1 MANLQDLRNTLSGI
15 RKQIP
20 FATAQALT
28 SVARQIEQGEKKGMQ
43 RQLQNPT
50 PFTVNSVRSTAAR
63 KTNLTAKVFVMDTA
77 ASYLDPFEFGGLHKL
92 NSNALLNPKNVRLN
106 KFGNLSRNK
115 MAQLKS
121 RPDVFIGTVTT
132 RYGQKVNGVWQR
144 KKALKGKKGKKRL
157 KRSPNGT
164 RRERQKQRPPKL
176 LIRFGNALEVKEHL
190 NYFDRANKMAE
201 ALMPSALSQAMAEA
215 LRTAKP

>member
-1 MANLQDLRNTLSGI
+1 MANLSDLRNTLGGI

-20 FATAQALT
+20 FAAAQALT
-28 SVARQIEQGEKKGMQ
+28 SVARQIEQGEKKGLQ
-43 RQLQNPT
+43 LQLQNPR
-50 PFTVNSVRSTAAR
+50 PFTVNAVRSTAAR
-63 KTNLTAKVFVMDTA
+63 KTNLMAKVFVMDTA

-92 NSNALLNPKNVRLN
+92 NGKALLNPKNVRLN
-106 KFGNLSRNK
+106 KFGNLARNK

-121 RPDVFIGTVTT
+121 NPNDFIGTAATKD
-132 RYGQKVNGVWQR
+132 GQKINGVWQR
-144 KKALKGKKGKKRL
+144 KKYKKVGKRK

-164 RRERQKQRPPKL
+164 RREARKMRPPKL

>member
-1 MANLQDLRNTLSGI
+1 MANMQDLRNALGGI

-28 SVARQIEQGEKKGMQ
+28 SVARQIELGEKRGLQ

-50 PFTVNSVRSTAAR
+50 PFTVNAVRSTAAR
-63 KTNLTAKVFVMDTA
+63 KSNLMAKVFVMDTA
-77 ASYLDPFEFGGLHKL
+77 AGYLEPFEFGGVHKL
-92 NSNALLNPKNVRLN
+92 NGKALLNPKNVRLN
-106 KFGNLSRNK
+106 KFGNLAKNK
-115 MAQLKS
+115 LTQLKA

-132 RYGQKVNGVWQR
+132 AYGQQVNGVWQR
-144 KKALKGKKGKKRL
+144 KKANKGRKGKKRL
-157 KRSPNGT
+157 KRSANGT

-190 NYFDRANKMAE
+190 GYFDRANKMAA

-215 LRTAKP
+215 MKTAK

>member
-1 MANLQDLRNTLSGI
+1 MANLQDFRNTLSGI

-28 SVARQIEQGEKKGMQ
+28 SVACQIEQGEKKGLQ
-43 RQLQNPT
+43 RQLENPT
-50 PFTVNSVRSTAAR
+50 PFTVNAVRSTAAR

-92 NSNALLNPKNVRLN
+92 NGKALLNPKNIRLN
-106 KFGNLSRNK
+106 KYGNLSRNK
-115 MAQLKS
+115 LAQLKAN
-121 RPDVFIGTVTT
+121 PNDFIGTVTT
-132 RYGQKVNGVWQR
+132 KTGKSINGVWQR
-144 KKALKGKKGKKRL
+144 KKYKKVGKRK

-164 RRERQKQRPPKL
+164 RREARKQRPPKL

-201 ALMPSALSQAMAEA
+201 ALMPSALSQAMADA
-215 LRTAKP
+215 IRTAK

>member
-1 MANLQDLRNTLSGI
+1 MANMQDLRNTLSGI

-28 SVARQIEQGEKKGMQ
+28 SVARQIEQGEKKGLQ

-50 PFTVNSVRSTAAR
+50 PFTVNAVRSTAAR
-63 KTNLTAKVFVMDTA
+63 KTNLIAKVFVMDTA
-77 ASYLDPFEFGGLHKL
+77 ASYLDPFEFGGPHKL
-92 NSNALLNPKNVRLN
+92 NGKALLNPKNIRLN
-106 KFGNLSRNK
+106 KYGNLSRNK
-115 MAQLKS
+115 LAQLKARS
-121 RPDVFIGTVTT
+121 DVFIGTVTT
-132 RYGQKVNGVWQR
+132 ATGQKVNGVWQR
-144 KKALKGKKGKKRL
+144 KKAQKGKKSKKRL

-201 ALMPSALSQAMAEA
+201 ALMPSALSLAMADA
-215 LRTAKP
+215 LRSAR

>member
-1 MANLQDLRNTLSGI
+1 MANLKDLTARLQTI

-28 SVARQIEQGEKKGMQ
+28 GVARQIEQGEKKGLQ

-63 KTNLTAKVFVMDTA
+63 KTNLMAKVFIMDTA
-77 ASYLDPFEFGGLHKL
+77 ASYLDPFEFGGVHKL

-106 KFGNLSRNK
+106 RYGNLSRNK
-115 MAQLKS
+115 MAQLKT

-132 RYGQKVNGVWQR
+132 AAGQHVNGVWQR
-144 KKALKGKKGKKRL
+144 KKALKSKKGKKRL

-164 RRERQKQRPPKL
+164 RRERQKQPPPTL
-176 LIRFGNALEVKEHL
+176 LIRFGNALEVNEHL

-201 ALMPSALSQAMAEA
+201 ALMPSALSQAMAGA
-215 LRTAKP
+215 LRTAK

>member
-1 MANLQDLRNTLSGI
+1 MADLNDLSKRLSSI

-20 FATAQALT
+20 FATARALT
-28 SVARQIEQGEKKGMQ
+28 SVARQIEQGEKKGFQ

-63 KTNLTAKVFVMDTA
+63 KTNLTAKVFVLDTA
-77 ASYLDPFEFGGLHKL
+77 ASYLDPFEFGGVHKL
-92 NSNALLNPKNVRLN
+92 NSNALLNPKNIRLN

-115 MAQLKS
+115 LAQLKA

-132 RYGQKVNGVWQR
+132 GYGQHVNGVWQR
-144 KKALKGKKGKKRL
+144 KKAKKVKKGKKRL
-157 KRSPNGT
+157 RRSPNGT

-201 ALMPSALSQAMAEA
+201 VMMPSALSLAMAEA
-215 LRTAKP
+215 LKTAK

>member
-1 MANLQDLRNTLSGI
+1 MAHLQDLRNTLRGI

-20 FATAQALT
+20 FATTQALT
-28 SVARQIEQGEKKGMQ
+28 SVARLIEQGEKKGLQ
-43 RQLQNPT
+43 RQLWNPT

-92 NSNALLNPKNVRLN
+92 NSNTLLNPKNVRLN

-115 MAQLKS
+115 MAQLKA

-132 RYGQKVNGVWQR
+132 RDGQKVNGVWQR

-201 ALMPSALSQAMAEA
+201 ALMPSALSQAMFEA
-215 LRTAKP
+215 MKTGR

>member
-28 SVARQIEQGEKKGMQ
+28 SVARQIASGEKKGFE

-50 PFTVNSVRSTAAR
+50 PFTVNSVRSTTAR
-63 KTNLTAKVFVMDTA
+63 KTNLMAKVFVMDTA
-77 ASYLDPFEFGGLHKL
+77 ASYLDPFEFGGVHKL

-106 KFGNLSRNK
+106 KYGNLSRNK
-115 MAQLKS
+115 MAQLKAS
-121 RPDVFIGTVTT
+121 PDVFIGTVTT
-132 RYGQKVNGVWQR
+132 AAGQHVNGVWQR
-144 KKALKGKKGKKRL
+144 KKAKIVKKGKKRL

-164 RRERQKQRPPKL
+164 HRERQKQRPPKL
-176 LIRFGNALEVKEHL
+176 LIRFGNALAVKEHL
-190 NYFDRANKMAE
+190 NYFERANKMAD

-215 LRTAKP
+215 LRTAK

>member
-1 MANLQDLRNTLSGI
+1 MADLNDLSKRLSSI

-20 FATAQALT
+20 FATARALT
-28 SVARQIEQGEKKGMQ
+28 SVARQIEQGEKKGFQ

-77 ASYLDPFEFGGLHKL
+77 ASYLDPFEFGGVHKL
-92 NSNALLNPKNVRLN
+92 NSNALLNPKNIRLN

-115 MAQLKS
+115 LAQLKA

-132 RYGQKVNGVWQR
+132 AAGQHVNGVWQR
-144 KKALKGKKGKKRL
+144 KKVKKVKKGKKRL
-157 KRSPNGT
+157 RRSPNGT

-201 ALMPSALSQAMAEA
+201 VLMPSALSLAMAEA
-215 LRTAKP
+215 LKTAK

>member
-1 MANLQDLRNTLSGI
+1 MGNLHDLRSTLVGI

-28 SVARQIEQGEKKGMQ
+28 NVARQIEQGEKKGLQ

-77 ASYLDPFEFGGLHKL
+77 ASYLDPFEFGGVHKL

-106 KFGNLSRNK
+106 KYGNLSRNK
-115 MAQLKS
+115 MAQLKAN
-121 RPDVFIGTVTT
+121 PDVFIGAVTT
-132 RYGQKVNGVWQR
+132 AAGQHVNGVWQR
-144 KKALKGKKGKKRL
+144 KKAKKGKKGKKRL

-190 NYFDRANKMAE
+190 GYFDRANKMAE
-201 ALMPSALSQAMAEA
+201 ALMPSALSLAMADA
-215 LRTAKP
+215 MKTAK

>member
-1 MANLQDLRNTLSGI
+1 MPNLQDLRNTLSGI

-28 SVARQIEQGEKKGMQ
+28 SVARQIEQGEKKGLQ
-43 RQLQNPT
+43 RRLQNPT
-50 PFTVNSVRSTAAR
+50 AFTVNSVRSTAAR

-77 ASYLDPFEFGGLHKL
+77 ASYLDPFEFGGVHKL
-92 NSNALLNPKNVRLN
+92 NSSALLNPKNVRLN
-106 KFGNLSRNK
+106 KYGNLSRNK
-115 MAQLKS
+115 MAQLKA

-132 RYGQKVNGVWQR
+132 KDGQQVNGVWQR

-164 RRERQKQRPPKL
+164 RRDRKKQRPPKL

-215 LRTAKP
+215 LRTAK